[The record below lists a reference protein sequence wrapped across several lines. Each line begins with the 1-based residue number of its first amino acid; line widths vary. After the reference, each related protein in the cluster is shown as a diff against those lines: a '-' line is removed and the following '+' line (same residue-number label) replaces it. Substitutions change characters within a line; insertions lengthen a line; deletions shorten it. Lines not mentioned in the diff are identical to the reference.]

1 MYLSTQQLHLTFLLY
16 EYFLTLRHERDMNLV
31 MEYTAAL
38 AMFAKTDIHLRMEI
52 NYFMLFFNVFQQLI
66 MEHEKVE
73 ENEDI
78 LETGLNQITGML
90 KERSEY
96 DRNIKLAQAIQ
107 RKEKISEA
115 ITLKETVA
123 M

>member
-1 MYLSTQQLHLTFLLY
+1 
-16 EYFLTLRHERDMNLV
+16 MNLV